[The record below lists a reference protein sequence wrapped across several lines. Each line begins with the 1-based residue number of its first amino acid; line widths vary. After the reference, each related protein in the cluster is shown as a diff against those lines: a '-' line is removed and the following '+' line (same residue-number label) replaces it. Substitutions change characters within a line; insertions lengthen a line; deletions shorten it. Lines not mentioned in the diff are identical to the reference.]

1 MITDALR
8 KFAEAINA
16 DPAPGDNIV
25 GVLNSIV
32 VRLGGSGDGF
42 TTEQCIENLTAV
54 ADEINKK
61 ILVEKSI
68 TANGEY
74 DPADDEADGYSSVKV
89 TVE

>member
-61 ILVEKSI
+61 ILIEKTI
-68 TANGEY
+68 TANDTY
-74 DPADDEADGYSSVKV
+74 NAADDEADGYSSV
-89 TVE
+89 TVAVE

>member
-61 ILVEKSI
+61 ILIDKTI
-68 TANGEY
+68 TANDTY
-74 DPADDEADGYSSVKV
+74 DPADDDADGYSSV
-89 TVE
+89 TVAVV

>member
-16 DPAPGDNIV
+16 NPAPGDNIV

-61 ILVEKSI
+61 ILIEKTI
-68 TANGEY
+68 TTNDTYNAS
-74 DPADDEADGYSSVKV
+74 DDEADGYSSV
-89 TVE
+89 TVAVE